1 MTGEKTNSFESTAQ
15 AAAGSLATSD
25 IPTANLATDSMASTT
40 LAADAMAPA
49 QMTPKAATTA
59 APMTMDPASPVA
71 AECSLGL
78 DSRAVESRVDAL
90 HRLKEVALSDDSFAA
105 ELRVTRST
113 AEAATLAGR
122 HGITIP
128 PAALWRHRGTLIPG
142 GLPTWPG

>member
-1 MTGEKTNSFESTAQ
+1 MTI
-15 AAAGSLATSD
+15 D
-25 IPTANLATDSMASTT
+25 P
-40 LAADAMAPA
+40 
-49 QMTPKAATTA
+49 A
-59 APMTMDPASPVA
+59 APVP
-71 AECSLGL
+71 AECSLGQTPR
-78 DSRAVESRVDAL
+78 DVESRVDAL

-113 AEAATLAGR
+113 AEAATLAEQ